1 MRAVYLADLDAFV
14 RLLDL
19 PGTEPPNVFLHGL
32 GRSSLTLAHVAV
44 EGALGE
50 SRSLLVDL
58 LGHGLSDAPEDFAY
72 TLDAHADVVVRVL
85 DELGVA
91 RYRLIGHS
99 LGGAVA
105 VLAAARAPERV
116 AALVVAEG
124 NLDPGGAA
132 MSSAIARRPE
142 DEYVRDGYE
151 QTLVEMRDEARAN
164 PASIYASTVAVQRLA
179 SPRAL
184 HRSARSLIESTRPT
198 VREQLLGLDLPR
210 AFIVGERTYE
220 ATERPPSG
228 EAGDGL
234 EGTPVRLLVVPDAGH
249 PMMFQNPRGFA
260 RAIAAAIDGTR

>member
-14 RLLDL
+14 RCLDL
-19 PGTEPPNVFLHGL
+19 PGEEPPNVFLHGL
-32 GRSSLTLAHVAV
+32 GRSSVTLAHVAADHV
-44 EGALGE
+44 LERT
-50 SRSLLVDL
+50 RSVLVDL
-58 LGHGLSDAPEDFAY
+58 LGHGLSDRPDEFSY

-85 DELGVA
+85 EELGIV
-91 RYRLIGHS
+91 RCRLIGHS

-124 NLDPGGAA
+124 NLDPGGGA
-132 MSSAIARRPE
+132 MSIAIADRSE
-142 DEYVRDGYE
+142 DEFAREGHDR
-151 QTLVEMRDEARAN
+151 TLAEMGDEARAN
-164 PASIYASTVAVQRLA
+164 PESIYASTVAVQRLA

-184 HRSARSLIESTRPT
+184 HRSARSLIELTVPT

-210 AFIVGERTYE
+210 AFIVGARTLE
-220 ATERPPSG
+220 AAEPPPSG

-234 EGTPVRLLVVPDAGH
+234 EGTGVRLLVVPDSGH

-260 RAIAAAIDGTR
+260 EAIAAAIEGTS